1 MGLGVVTNGVL
12 GGVVVSV
19 RKGLDKVAVVEV
31 ASTEVWV
38 EVLISVMV
46 VLMVLVGAEEV
57 GEE

>member
-1 MGLGVVTNGVL
+1 MVTNGVL

-19 RKGLDKVAVVEV
+19 QRGLDKVAVVEV

-57 GEE
+57 DEE